1 MAENGSG
8 GNELDN
14 KKKGKPKVLWSE
26 EEHYKFEEGL
36 ELYGRNWVAVRNYYI
51 FFCYIRWLFYIIFLK
66 YICIFKCMYL
76 IF

>member
-51 FFCYIRWLFYIIFLK
+51 FFVISVGYFILFF
-66 YICIFKCMYL
+66 
-76 IF
+76 